1 MSPTKNP
8 ITVFAAYR
16 RRQRERRLEQLALAP
31 PTWRVEYYPTIRF
44 RLA

>member
-8 ITVFAAYR
+8 ITVLAAYR
-16 RRQRERRLEQLALAP
+16 RRQRERRLEQPA
-31 PTWRVEYYPTIRF
+31 WRVEYYPTVRL